1 MNIADALKQLGQDM
15 GLPLKLDANRACR
28 LVFDGRIEV
37 DIEAPEGQGDTVHL
51 SCAVGN
57 IPAGSREALYE
68 ALLEANLFGRGT
80 GSAVLGID
88 KAFNE
93 IVLTRTLPMDGT
105 RYQDFVK
112 AIEQLV
118 LHANTWTERIA
129 NFGHETSPP
138 KAAGEPTPSS
148 MIRI

>member
-1 MNIADALKQLGQDM
+1 MNISDAIVQLGQDM

-37 DIEAPEGQGDTVHL
+37 DIEAPEGQGDAVHL

-57 IPAGSREALYE
+57 VPAGGREALYE
-68 ALLEANLFGRGT
+68 AMLEANLFGRGT
-80 GSAVLGID
+80 GGAVLGID
-88 KAFNE
+88 KSFNE
-93 IVLTRTLPMDGT
+93 IVLTRTLQMDGT

-118 LHANTWTERIA
+118 LHANTWTGRIA
-129 NFGHETSPP
+129 SFAHGSPAQKSAIDP
-138 KAAGEPTPSS
+138 ASPS